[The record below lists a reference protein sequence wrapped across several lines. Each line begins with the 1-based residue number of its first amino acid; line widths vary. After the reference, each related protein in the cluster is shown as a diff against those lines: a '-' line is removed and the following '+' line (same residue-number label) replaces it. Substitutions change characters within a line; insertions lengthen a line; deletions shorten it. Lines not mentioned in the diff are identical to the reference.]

1 MEERLHE
8 MLTIFPIEHL
18 LNRDIF
24 KLSGGEKQI
33 LCIAASYISGTN
45 RIVLDE
51 PSSNLDENNIEIIRE
66 MLLKLKNR
74 GITLIIYNIEYFIS
88 WILQIEFS

>member
-1 MEERLHE
+1 

-45 RIVLDE
+45 RIVLNH
-51 PSSNLDENNIEIIRE
+51 PQILMKIISNYGNA
-66 MLLKLKNR
+66 
-74 GITLIIYNIEYFIS
+74 F
-88 WILQIEFS
+88 